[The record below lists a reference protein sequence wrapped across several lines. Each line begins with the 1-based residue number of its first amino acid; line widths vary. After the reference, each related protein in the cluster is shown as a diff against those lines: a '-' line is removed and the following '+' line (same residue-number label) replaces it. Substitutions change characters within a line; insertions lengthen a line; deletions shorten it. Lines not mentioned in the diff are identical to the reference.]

1 MEPYIGQVCLFGFNY
16 APRGWALCNGQ
27 LLSIGQNSA
36 LFSLLGTTFGGDG
49 ISTFALPDLRGRV
62 AINQGDQPG
71 LSKYAMGQ
79 TGGSETVTLNVTQM
93 PQHVHAGQLHASN
106 GAANQ
111 EEAQNHLLAET
122 AVYTDAAANQVMNAS
137 AVTVG
142 PTGGNQPHP
151 NLQPYL
157 TLNYCIALEGVY
169 PPRT

>member
-16 APRGWALCNGQ
+16 APRGWAFCNGQ

>member
-1 MEPYIGQVCLFGFNY
+1 
-16 APRGWALCNGQ
+16 
-27 LLSIGQNSA
+27 
-36 LFSLLGTTFGGDG
+36 
-49 ISTFALPDLRGRV
+49 LPDLRGRV

>member
-27 LLSIGQNSA
+27 LMSIGQNSA

-122 AVYTDAAANQVMNAS
+122 AVYTDAAANQLMNAS

>member
-36 LFSLLGTTFGGDG
+36 LFSLLGTMYGGDG

-62 AINQGDQPG
+62 AINQGDFPG
-71 LSKYAMGQ
+71 LSKYVMGQ
-79 TGGSETVTLNVTQM
+79 SGGSETVTLNVTQM
-93 PQHVHAGQLHASN
+93 PQHIHTGQLHASN

>member
-16 APRGWALCNGQ
+16 APRGWAFCNGQ

-122 AVYTDAAANQVMNAS
+122 AVYTDAAANQLMNAS

>member
-16 APRGWALCNGQ
+16 APRGWAFCNGQ
-27 LLSIGQNSA
+27 LMSIGQNSA

>member
-16 APRGWALCNGQ
+16 APRGWAFRNGQ

>member
-27 LLSIGQNSA
+27 LMSIGQNSA

>member
-36 LFSLLGTTFGGDG
+36 LFSLLGTMYGGDG
-49 ISTFALPDLRGRV
+49 VATFALPDLRGRV

-93 PQHVHAGQLHASN
+93 PQHVHPGQLHASN

-142 PTGGNQPHP
+142 PTGGNQPHENRP
-151 NLQPYL
+151 PYL

-169 PPRT
+169 PPRS

>member
-16 APRGWALCNGQ
+16 APRGWAFCNGQ
-27 LLSIGQNSA
+27 LMSIGQNSA

-122 AVYTDAAANQVMNAS
+122 AVYTDAAANQLMNAS